1 MKRPR
6 QKKLGTER
14 ESKQEGKQRRHT
26 VTLQTLAIKKDHL
39 KPSADTEFFTKEFTK
54 INKKSII

>member
-14 ESKQEGKQRRHT
+14 ESKQEEKQRRQT
-26 VTLQTLAIKKDHL
+26 LTLQTFAIKEEISEIL
-39 KPSADTEFFTKEFTK
+39 CFIIANTNPSNLCD
-54 INKKSII
+54 